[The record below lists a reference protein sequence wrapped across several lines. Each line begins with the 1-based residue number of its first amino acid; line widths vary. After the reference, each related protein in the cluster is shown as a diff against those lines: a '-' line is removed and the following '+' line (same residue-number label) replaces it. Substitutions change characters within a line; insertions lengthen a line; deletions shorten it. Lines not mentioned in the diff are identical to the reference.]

1 MRSEEER
8 EGERKKESREEFVV
22 VVVEEQLL
30 VGGQTRVSRTE
41 EGRMEKSSGRSVMGD
56 EASSDSLQCDAAT
69 TVPNETQTETQTPAR
84 GQAAW
89 LEIVLQNHQ
98 KRLNSPRIRS
108 T

>member
-1 MRSEEER
+1 
-8 EGERKKESREEFVV
+8 
-22 VVVEEQLL
+22 
-30 VGGQTRVSRTE
+30 
-41 EGRMEKSSGRSVMGD
+41 MEKRSGRSVVMGD

-69 TVPNETQTETQTPAR
+69 TVPNETQTETQTTAR

-98 KRLNSPRIRS
+98 KRLTWPRIRS